1 MVCRKHNISCEQLW
15 PEDGLMHFISVAHFA
30 RGSCSALGRSVAFHP
45 GRFLPAKME
54 PFGPLW
60 VPKSP
65 QSGE

>member
-1 MVCRKHNISCEQLW
+1 MICRKHNISC
-15 PEDGLMHFISVAHFA
+15 DCGLKMVLNAIISVAHFA